1 MFLGVGDMR
10 LMEALVPVPTH
21 VEMGGLFDGGAR
33 EQVELKEVFVF
44 FFEGPKKE
52 GKPVL
57 VKDLPLECHN
67 PPVKAAAR
75 SCGCLSTMEVV

>member
-1 MFLGVGDMR
+1 MPAGIRRGNTTWKTDV
-10 LMEALVPVPTH
+10 AT
-21 VEMGGLFDGGAR
+21 GAR
-33 EQVELKEVFVF
+33 ERVELKEVFVF

-75 SCGCLSTMEVV
+75 SCGCLPTMEVV